1 MHSPSGHYSDSS
13 AVNTHHKDWKI
24 LFSQN
29 CSHLKRH
36 YAECSYTVQ
45 NIRKLFDNLCTHWR
59 ADHSLN
65 VRDGWLEI
73 QEELSISFIEKN
85 THYHCVK
92 TPNNLFCYVKTYKK
106 IVFEWQNLLNIQ
118 YIQWY
123 CKSFL
128 PSSINLFKIFTF
140 KIHSNR
146 QSQFFHFH

>member
-45 NIRKLFDNLCTHWR
+45 NIHKLFDNLCTHWR

-73 QEELSISFIEKN
+73 QEELSISFIEK
-85 THYHCVK
+85 THITIVSKLQIICFVMLKHTKNCFRMTKPFKYSICPMIPQK
-92 TPNNLFCYVKTYKK
+92 FPTQQYLF
-106 IVFEWQNLLNIQ
+106 IQNL
-118 YIQWY
+118 Y
-123 CKSFL
+123 F
-128 PSSINLFKIFTF
+128 
-140 KIHSNR
+140 
-146 QSQFFHFH
+146 